1 MTLKFERS
9 ETALCG
15 NSNVRSALSD
25 LYLETLLQ
33 NKVPVQTL
41 SEDLIV
47 YGSSSQSGKE
57 KTRVRLVQFERETEE
72 PMGITLKLNAQQS
85 CIVARILY
93 GGFIHKQGSLHVG
106 DEILEINGRS
116 VQNQSVDHLQSIL
129 KESKGTI
136 VLKVSATQS
145 CRKTP
150 LQEQGGLSAGVV
162 PWTDCNLSSNGE
174 DTVTREMYMRA
185 LFDYD
190 PLSDPL
196 IPCREAGLRFHIGD
210 VLQIINKDDPNW
222 WQGCAQGTESAG
234 LIPSPELQ
242 EWRLASTA
250 SVSRISQSCSPFSK
264 KKKCKDKYLAK
275 HSSIFDQLDV
285 VSYEEVVSLP
295 AFTRKTLVLIGASGV
310 GRSHIKNA
318 LLAKYP
324 EKFSYPAPHTS
335 RPPKRGEE
343 EEGSYYF
350 VSADE
355 MTQAISENL
364 FLEFGSFSGYI
375 FGTKIQTVKEIH
387 VKGKVA
393 ILDIEPQALKMV
405 RTAELA
411 PFIVFIWPTD
421 KEESDGLQKLREDS
435 ELLRSR
441 YAQHFDLIVVNNGV
455 ENAVHDI
462 LCAFNVACT
471 SPQWVP
477 VAWVY

>member
-33 NKVPVQTL
+33 NKVPVQ
-41 SEDLIV
+41 
-47 YGSSSQSGKE
+47 
-57 KTRVRLVQFERETEE
+57 
-72 PMGITLKLNAQQS
+72 GITLKLNAQQS

-150 LQEQGGLSAGVV
+150 LQ
-162 PWTDCNLSSNGE
+162 
-174 DTVTREMYMRA
+174 MYMRA

-275 HSSIFDQLDV
+275 HSSSKCVTIDQQLQELNIIKITQSFPVLYTVFDQLDV

-393 ILDIEPQALKMV
+393 ILDIEPQLLVKGEEGINSTLKAQINVIVQTMALKMV